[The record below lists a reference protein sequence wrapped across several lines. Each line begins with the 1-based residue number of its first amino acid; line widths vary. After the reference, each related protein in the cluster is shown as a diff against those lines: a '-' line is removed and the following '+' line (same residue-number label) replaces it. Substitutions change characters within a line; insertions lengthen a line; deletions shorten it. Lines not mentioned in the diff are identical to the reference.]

1 MNILGI
7 IPARKNSK
15 RLPDKNIRNL
25 CGKPMITYTIEEAKK
40 SKYLEKI
47 IISSDDDRMEKI
59 AEKYNVDFL
68 FRPKELAQDSTPTID
83 VVKHVVKK
91 LEDEINY
98 IPEIIVLLQPSSPLR
113 IVEDINNGIL
123 MYTKN
128 NFDSV
133 VSVKEVAPHIFY
145 PNGAVY
151 VFTDEIWTENIGL
164 YLMPKERSI
173 DIDEEIDFW
182 LAEQILGGKK

>member
-133 VSVKEVAPHIFY
+133 VSVKL
-145 PNGAVY
+145 
-151 VFTDEIWTENIGL
+151 GL
-164 YLMPKERSI
+164 IIMEKYH
-173 DIDEEIDFW
+173 
-182 LAEQILGGKK
+182 